1 MQLEDFFDYKN
12 QLMEDIL
19 TTESIVKL
27 IDENIDLSDVSKLAY
42 NQVFPCE
49 YVPETVQK
57 GQTFVCFDVDVQK
70 SFNKTFLLP
79 TLYVWVFSHRSKLR
93 LPKGGGIRTDKICSE
108 ICKKINGSF
117 KYGLGELELYSVKR
131 FAPMTDYQG
140 KVLTFYAKEFSRVF
154 DPKKEIPSNR
164 KDN

>member
-27 IDENIDLSDVSKLAY
+27 IDEDTDLSNASKLAY

-57 GQTFVCFDVDVQK
+57 GQTFVCFDVDVQQ

-93 LPKGGGIRTDKICSE
+93 LPKGGGIRTDKLCSE
-108 ICKKINGSF
+108 ICKKINGSL

-140 KVLTFYAKEFSRVF
+140 KVLTFYAKEFSKVF

-164 KDN
+164 KGN

>member
-1 MQLEDFFDYKN
+1 M
-12 QLMEDIL
+12 
-19 TTESIVKL
+19 
-27 IDENIDLSDVSKLAY
+27 
-42 NQVFPCE
+42 
-49 YVPETVQK
+49 
-57 GQTFVCFDVDVQK
+57 
-70 SFNKTFLLP
+70 
-79 TLYVWVFSHRSKLR
+79 WVFSHRSKLR